1 MQRIQSSE
9 ESFFMKLKKLPL
21 YLLLAVLC
29 QIWGIQMGWSQQTRI
44 LTFDEAVHIA
54 LNQSYT
60 VKSYLEQK
68 TAMQQYFNFYKAMFK
83 PRFDAEIFTP
93 AWNEMVVPIPQADG
107 LPVYNSTGS
116 IQFGGILRFTYML
129 PTGGNLAL
137 SSNMYQDNL
146 STILAD
152 ENYTKLKTNR
162 AYTSLGISFNQPIF
176 TANILK
182 ESLDEAR
189 YLYDQSS
196 SRFTR
201 GQMNIIFD
209 VSQGFYS
216 LYRATRVVEIA
227 AEKLKNSEES
237 YRIAKLKAET
247 GRIPEGDVLISEV
260 EVAQNRASLSEAIGN
275 LEREKD
281 AFKQLIGMDLIEEFQ
296 VLTDLKYKTFT
307 INLEKAITEALK
319 NRLELYEAEL
329 DIELQEIDVDRAR
342 RIREFKGNISAYY
355 DITGVSTLESRSTQ
369 ALFQSSFDNFVDRP
383 PNRGI
388 TFTLSYPILDWGRG
402 KARIQQEEATLRDD
416 ELSRENWRVTIT
428 RQVRDIVRSV
438 EETKNRLNI
447 HERNQEVSQR
457 SYEISRMRFEN
468 GDITSQDL
476 AREQERLAD
485 SQINYLDA
493 FIAYQL
499 AIADLKRKTLWD
511 FENDRSYLKDNYLQ
525 TAQE

>member
-1 MQRIQSSE
+1 
-9 ESFFMKLKKLPL
+9 MKLKKLIGFFLITTL
-21 YLLLAVLC
+21 YMIC
-29 QIWGIQMGWSQQTRI
+29 GNQIVWSQPARI

-83 PRFDAEIFTP
+83 PRFDAEVFTP
-93 AWNEMVVPIPQADG
+93 AWNEMVVPIPQTDG

-116 IQFGGILRFTYML
+116 IQFGGNLQFTYML

-137 SSNMYQDNL
+137 SSRMYQDNL
-146 STILAD
+146 STVLALQD
-152 ENYTKLKTNR
+152 YTQLKTNR

-176 TANILK
+176 TANTLK
-182 ESLDEAR
+182 ESLDEAK
-189 YLYDQSS
+189 YLYEKSS

-201 GQMNIIFD
+201 GQMNIIYD
-209 VSQGFYS
+209 VTQGFYY

-227 AEKLKNSEES
+227 TEKLKNSEES
-237 YRIAKLKAET
+237 YRIANLKAET

-260 EVAQNRASLSEAIGN
+260 EVAQNRASLSEAVGN

-281 AFKQLIGMDLIEEFQ
+281 AFKQLIGMDLLEEFQ
-296 VLTDLKYKTFT
+296 VLTDLKYKTFI
-307 INLEKAITEALK
+307 INLEKATTEALK
-319 NRLELYEAEL
+319 NRLELAEAEL
-329 DIELQEIDVDRAR
+329 DVELQKIDVDRAR
-342 RIREFKGNISAYY
+342 RIREFRGNISAYY
-355 DITGVSTLESRSTQ
+355 DITGVSTLESKSTD
-369 ALFQSSFDNFVDRP
+369 ALFQSSFDNFVERP

-388 TFTLSYPILDWGRG
+388 TLTLSYPILDWGRG
-402 KARIQQEEATLRDD
+402 KARVQQEEATLRDE
-416 ELSRENWRVTIT
+416 ELDLENWRVTII

-438 EETKNRLNI
+438 AETKNRLNI

-485 SQINYLDA
+485 SQITYLDA

-511 FENDRSYLKDNYLQ
+511 FENNHSYLKDDYLQ

>member
-1 MQRIQSSE
+1 MNLNIFKRPILIISL
-9 ESFFMKLKKLPL
+9 SFGFGT
-21 YLLLAVLC
+21 
-29 QIWGIQMGWSQQTRI
+29 GILWSQQIRI

-60 VKSYLEQK
+60 VKSYLEKK
-68 TAMQQYFNFYKAMFK
+68 TAMQQYFNYYKAMFK

-93 AWNEMVVPIPQADG
+93 GWNEMVVPIPRADG

-116 IQFGGILRFTYML
+116 IQFGGNLRFTYIL

-137 SSNMYQDNL
+137 SSNMFQDNL

-152 ENYTKLKTNR
+152 ENYTKLNTNR

-176 TANILK
+176 TANTLK
-182 ESLDEAR
+182 ESLDEAK
-189 YLYDQSS
+189 YLYEQSS

-201 GQMNIIFD
+201 GQMNIIYE
-209 VSQGFYS
+209 VSQGFYY

-227 AEKLKNSEES
+227 NEKLKNSEES

-247 GRIPEGDVLISEV
+247 GRIPEGDVLIAEV
-260 EVAQNRASLSEAIGN
+260 EMAQNQASLSEGIGN

-281 AFKQLIGMDLIEEFQ
+281 DFKQLIGMDLHEEFQ
-296 VLTDLKYKTFT
+296 VLTDLQYETFD
-307 INLEKAITEALK
+307 INLEKATTEAQK

-329 DIELQEIDVDRAR
+329 DIELQKINVKRAR

-355 DITGVSTLESRSTQ
+355 DITGVSTLESKSTQ
-369 ALFQSSFDNFVDRP
+369 DLFQSSFDNFVDRP

-388 TFTLSYPILDWGRG
+388 TLTFSYPILDWGRG
-402 KARIQQEEATLRDD
+402 KARIQQEKASLRDE
-416 ELSRENWRVTIT
+416 ELNMENWRVTII
-428 RQVRDIVRSV
+428 RQVRDIVRTV
-438 EETKNRLNI
+438 EEAKNRLSI
-447 HERNQEVSQR
+447 HEKNQQVSQR

-493 FIAYQL
+493 FISYQL
-499 AIADLKRKTLWD
+499 AVADLKRKTLWD
-511 FENDRSYLKDNYLQ
+511 FKNSRSYLKDDYLLTSEQ
-525 TAQE
+525 